1 MVLPSPR
8 AVASAAAAAAAGAFV
23 AAVVILDP
31 GSGGSAG
38 PRIAPGWQR
47 VALTAEECSRAGS
60 ALAAT
65 RAGFEQHLRALPGH
79 LAPAEADA
87 KLIRAW
93 FEEEYAK
100 AQRWVAAGCPDDG
113 IRGLYVPAGA
123 PREAGGLQLFEY
135 PDVGSWMTA
144 GGTAEGGKGAVV
156 ILTPWTAR

>member
-1 MVLPSPR
+1 MLGRSLRVWVS
-8 AVASAAAAAAAGAFV
+8 VAAATVAGALV

-31 GSGGSAG
+31 SGEGSAG
-38 PRIAPGWQR
+38 PRNAPGWER
-47 VALTAEECSRAGS
+47 LALTTEECARAGG

-65 RAGFEQHLRALPGH
+65 RAGFEQHLRALPAH

-144 GGTAEGGKGAVV
+144 GGKAEAGKGAVV